1 MPTKRPD
8 QLPEGED
15 FDFED
20 ILMIEKNPNSGSRQL
35 LKAEMRDFMISA
47 LKTDPQR
54 MGSNAILG
62 LQSKFDWLIAQMDK
76 ITESSILNIDN
87 YDDFESPSKNEEGN
101 YITPTPTPTTTPS
114 ITPSS
119 TPLDPNQPKPSPT
132 PTPTPTQTPKPLT
145 KELQLEIQGS
155 KGQILNLPFEYL
167 PSTHGYSDW
176 RIKNGT
182 ETDNIYIIYNGYF
195 PSEFIP
201 SGAGERLS
209 TLNKISK
216 NRLSIE
222 TVIIGPTEDFLE
234 TEGLVRS
241 TQGLIDGSTLRLSI
255 ILF

>member
-15 FDFED
+15 FDFDD
-20 ILMIEKNPNSGSRQL
+20 ILMVEKNPESGSRQL
-35 LKAEMRDFMISA
+35 LKAKMRDFMISA

-62 LQSKFDWLIAQMDK
+62 MQSKFDWLIAQMDK
-76 ITESSILNIDN
+76 ITQSPILNLDN
-87 YDDFESPSKNEEGN
+87 YDNFDSPSKDEEKV
-101 YITPTPTPTTTPS
+101 YITPTPTPTITPS

-132 PTPTPTQTPKPLT
+132 PTPTPTSTPKPTT
-145 KELQLEIQGS
+145 KEFEIEIKGS

-195 PSEFIP
+195 PNEFKP
-201 SGAGERLS
+201 SGVKERLS
-209 TLNKISK
+209 ILNKIS
-216 NRLSIE
+216 NDRLSIE
-222 TVIIGPTEDFLE
+222 TVILGPNDDFLD
-234 TEGLVRS
+234 TEGFIRS
-241 TQGLIDGSTLRLSI
+241 TQGLIDGSTLKFSI
-255 ILF
+255 VLF